1 MKKTAGRPE
10 LKIGKKTKYLQARL
24 SEQEYHMLV
33 NTAKELNLSQT
44 ELIRARV
51 INNNQSLLINAKE
64 AIQTLDKISMEL
76 NRAGNNIN
84 QIARYTNSLKL
95 MELENMD
102 ILPEFNKIFGNYILI
117 QQDLEKALRRI
128 IRQLANP

>member
-24 SEQEYHMLV
+24 SEEEYQMLV
-33 NTAKELNLSQT
+33 TTAKELNLSQT

-51 INNNQSLLINAKE
+51 LNNNQSLLINAKE

-95 MELENMD
+95 QEKENND
-102 ILPEFNKIFGNYILI
+102 IISEFNRLFGNYIQT
-117 QQDLEKALRRI
+117 QQDLEKALRKI
-128 IRQLANP
+128 MRQLAHP

>member
-1 MKKTAGRPE
+1 MKKAAGRPE

-24 SEQEYHMLV
+24 SEQEYQMLV
-33 NTAKELNLSQT
+33 KTAKELNLSQT

-95 MELENMD
+95 MELENTD

-117 QQDLEKALRRI
+117 QQDLEKALRKI
-128 IRQLANP
+128 MRQLANP

>member
-24 SEQEYHMLV
+24 SEQEYQMLV
-33 NTAKELNLSQT
+33 KTAKELNLSQT

-51 INNNQSLLINAKE
+51 LNNNQSLLINAKE

-95 MELENMD
+95 QEKESHD
-102 ILPEFNKIFGNYILI
+102 IISEFNRLFSNYIQT
-117 QQDLEKALRRI
+117 QQDLGKALRKI
-128 IRQLANP
+128 MRQLARP

>member
-10 LKIGKKTKYLQARL
+10 LKTGKKTKYLQARL
-24 SEQEYHMLV
+24 SEQEYQMLV
-33 NTAKELNLSQT
+33 KTAKELNLSQT

-51 INNNQSLLINAKE
+51 LNNNQSLLINAKE

-95 MELENMD
+95 QEKENND
-102 ILPEFNKIFGNYILI
+102 IISEFNRLFGNYIQT
-117 QQDLEKALRRI
+117 QQDLEKALRKI
-128 IRQLANP
+128 MRQLAHP

>member
-24 SEQEYHMLV
+24 SEQEYQMLV
-33 NTAKELNLSQT
+33 KTAKELNLSQT

-51 INNNQSLLINAKE
+51 LNNNQSLLINAKE

-95 MELENMD
+95 QEKESHD
-102 ILPEFNKIFGNYILI
+102 IISEFNRLFSNYIQT
-117 QQDLEKALRRI
+117 QQDWGKALRKI
-128 IRQLANP
+128 MRQLARP

>member
-10 LKIGKKTKYLQARL
+10 LKTGKKTKYLQARL
-24 SEQEYHMLV
+24 SEEEYQMLV
-33 NTAKELNLSQT
+33 TTAKELNLSQT

-51 INNNQSLLINAKE
+51 LNNNQSLLINAKE

-95 MELENMD
+95 LEKEDNA
-102 ILPEFNKIFGNYILI
+102 ILKQFNSLFSNYINT
-117 QQDLEKALRRI
+117 QQDLEKALRKI
-128 IRQLANP
+128 MRQLAHP

>member
-10 LKIGKKTKYLQARL
+10 LKTGKKTKYLQARL
-24 SEQEYHMLV
+24 SEEEYQILV
-33 NTAKELNLSQT
+33 KTAKELNLSQT

-95 MELENMD
+95 LEKEDNA
-102 ILPEFNKIFGNYILI
+102 ILKQFNSLFSNYINT
-117 QQDLEKALRRI
+117 QQDLEKALRKI
-128 IRQLANP
+128 MRQLARP

>member
-24 SEQEYHMLV
+24 SEQEYQMLV
-33 NTAKELNLSQT
+33 KTAKELNLSQT

-51 INNNQSLLINAKE
+51 LNNNQSLLINAKE
-64 AIQTLDKISMEL
+64 AIQTLDKISIEL

-95 MELENMD
+95 QEKENND
-102 ILPEFNKIFGNYILI
+102 IISEFNRLFGNYIQT
-117 QQDLEKALRRI
+117 QQDLEKALRKI
-128 IRQLANP
+128 MRQLAHP

>member
-24 SEQEYHMLV
+24 SEQEYQMLV
-33 NTAKELNLSQT
+33 KTAKELNLSQT

-51 INNNQSLLINAKE
+51 LNNNQSLLINAKE

-95 MELENMD
+95 LEKEDNA
-102 ILPEFNKIFGNYILI
+102 ILKQFNSLFSNYINT
-117 QQDLEKALRRI
+117 QQDLEKALRKI
-128 IRQLANP
+128 MRQLAHP

>member
-24 SEQEYHMLV
+24 SEQEYQMLV

-95 MELENMD
+95 MELENTD

-117 QQDLEKALRRI
+117 QQDLEKALRKI
-128 IRQLANP
+128 MRQLANP